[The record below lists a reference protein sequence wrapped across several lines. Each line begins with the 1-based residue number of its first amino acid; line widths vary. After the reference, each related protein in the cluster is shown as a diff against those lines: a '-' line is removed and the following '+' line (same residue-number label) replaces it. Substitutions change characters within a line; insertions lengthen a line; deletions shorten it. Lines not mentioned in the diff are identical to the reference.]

1 MAHKKA
7 GGSSRNGRDSQ
18 SKRLG
23 VKRFG
28 GQLVAAGSIIVRQR
42 GTRVHPGDNVG
53 TPVVKGASVKAK
65 IIAHGLG
72 EKVMIFKLRRRKN
85 SKRLRGH
92 RQAYTEIEVTGIA
105 QA

>member
-23 VKRFG
+23 VKRYG

-53 TPVVKGASVKAK
+53 VGKDHTLFAKVNGKIQFSFRGPDNKQTVSVVPA
-65 IIAHGLG
+65 
-72 EKVMIFKLRRRKN
+72 
-85 SKRLRGH
+85 
-92 RQAYTEIEVTGIA
+92 
-105 QA
+105 